1 MKLRNV
7 APGKIQI
14 PEERV
19 TSEWDPETY
28 RQFQEVYKQM
38 GQTAAIT
45 CIEVDG
51 ELVLVDGYHRLME
64 AVKNGWSTIAVVVR
78 DGDMV
83 DVLTENLLIDH
94 LRGKHPVSQMRKV
107 IVSLFKEFK
116 LGIEDIEKKT
126 GLKRD
131 YIESL
136 LIISELTPMCL
147 KALDEGRI
155 GVGHAAALAKLKDP
169 VRQEVVMQQ
178 QLLYHWTVKELA
190 AHIADVIALLVE
202 PAEQQAAAPTQDRP
216 VVKVKCRYCG
226 VEYDPA
232 DLAAIITCQS
242 CSGVLFGAIAQA
254 RQEDKTK
261 PPG

>member
-7 APGKIQI
+7 APGKIKI

-19 TSEWDPETY
+19 TSRWDPETY
-28 RQFQEVYKQM
+28 LQFQEVYKQM
-38 GQTAAIT
+38 GQAAAIT
-45 CIEVDG
+45 CVEVEG

-64 AVKNGWSTIAVVVR
+64 AIKNSWPTVAVVVQ

-83 DVLTENLLIDH
+83 DVLTRNLLIDH
-94 LRGKHPVSQMRKV
+94 LRGKHPVSEMRKV
-107 IVSLFKEFK
+107 IVSLFGEFK
-116 LGIEDIEKKT
+116 LDIEIICKKT

-131 YIESL
+131 YVEQL

-147 KALDEGRI
+147 KALDEGQI
-155 GVGHAAALAKLKDP
+155 GVGHAAALVKLKDP
-169 VRQEVVMQQ
+169 VRQEVVLQQ
-178 QLLYHWTVKELA
+178 QILYHWTVKELT
-190 AHIADVIALLVE
+190 AHVKDVIDLLVNE
-202 PAEQQAAAPTQDRP
+202 PAQLGASPIQERQ

-226 VEYDPA
+226 VEYDPS

-254 RQEDKTK
+254 RQEAAQK